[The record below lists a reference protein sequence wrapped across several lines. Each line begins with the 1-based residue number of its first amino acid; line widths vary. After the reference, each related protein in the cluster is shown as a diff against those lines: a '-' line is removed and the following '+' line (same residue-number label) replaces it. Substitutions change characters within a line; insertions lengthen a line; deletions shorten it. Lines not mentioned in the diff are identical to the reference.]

1 MNWISK
7 FIKPKIKSL
16 FKKKSSSDDQTLWTT
31 CGCKNLIYKEDFKKK
46 F

>member
-16 FKKKSSSDDQTLWTT
+16 FKKKSSSDDQTFGLHAVV
-31 CGCKNLIYKEDFKKK
+31 KPDL
-46 F
+46 